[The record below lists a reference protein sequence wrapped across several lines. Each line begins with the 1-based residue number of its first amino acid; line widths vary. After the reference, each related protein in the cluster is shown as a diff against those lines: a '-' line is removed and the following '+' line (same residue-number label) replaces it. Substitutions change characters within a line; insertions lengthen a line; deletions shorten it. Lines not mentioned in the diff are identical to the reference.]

1 MASELDPV
9 VSPDGTKIAFTR
21 CQYVDSALTSV
32 LYVMKRVAPEWTR
45 RRPIRLAFNASD
57 PEWSP
62 DNTKTAFRRNL
73 PGDNGQRF
81 NAEIY
86 VMNADGSHKTN
97 LTRNAAWND
106 APTFSRDGEQI
117 AFKSNRDGDYDVWRM
132 STDGFAPT
140 QLTNDSAY
148 EGEPAW
154 QPLP

>member
-1 MASELDPV
+1 MDPV

-21 CQYVDSALTSV
+21 YEYVDSALTSV

-57 PEWSP
+57 PDWSA
-62 DNTKTAFRRNL
+62 DSTKIAFRRNL

-132 STDGFAPT
+132 STGGSALT
-140 QLTNDSAY
+140 QLTNDPAY